1 MVTLLCFKKFLKLTI
16 LCQAFL
22 LVSREKLLLKQN
34 KFKAGV
40 VLHSIGFKQ
49 VLLHLKNVLEIFKKF
64 QEIWKSNNK
73 PISIKGLNWK
83 WYICCNYKNLRDR
96 AYLEAADKRWP
107 MTKMKRK
114 FPKEEMLMFVLFYK
128 IVSKGKV
135 FLIWTKKQFAWILKR
150 KQLAP
155 LFMRTLYLKFSW
167 SMGYWSG
174 LPSD

>member
-1 MVTLLCFKKFLKLTI
+1 MVTLLCFKKFLNLTI

-73 PISIKGLNWK
+73 PISIKVLNWK
-83 WYICCNYKNLRDR
+83 WYICCNYKHLKGR
-96 AYLEAADKRWP
+96 AYLETADKRWP

-114 FPKEEMLMFVLFYK
+114 FPEEEMLMFVLFYK
-128 IVSKGKV
+128 IVSKGKS
-135 FLIWTKKQFAWILKR
+135 WILKR

-155 LFMRTLYLKFSW
+155 VFMRTLDLKFSW